1 MENFN
6 FNRANINTQKR
17 KYRINKSKKN
27 IQESKINLINPIL
40 QESEIQLFK
49 MFWPNQ
55 PIKYKNENW
64 NEFIKE

>member
-1 MENFN
+1 MEKFN

-27 IQESKINLINPIL
+27 IIESEINPSL
-40 QESEIQLFK
+40 QESEIKLFK
-49 MFWPNQ
+49 IFWPDQ

-64 NEFIKE
+64 SEFIKE

>member
-17 KYRINKSKKN
+17 KYRINQSKKN
-27 IQESKINLINPIL
+27 IQEFKINPIL

-49 MFWPNQ
+49 IFWPNR
-55 PIKYKNENW
+55 PIKYHNENW

>member
-17 KYRINKSKKN
+17 KYRINQSKKN
-27 IQESKINLINPIL
+27 IQEFKINPIL

-49 MFWPNQ
+49 IFWPNH
-55 PIKYKNENW
+55 PIKYHNENW